1 MVCSFTRYAAHSL
14 EQLGRRS
21 VRCVRLSSCGK
32 VRRNTLLG
40 PLRCG
45 EESAGGRSLLVG
57 SRLRLSLTAV
67 VARQV
72 VASALIL
79 ARGGGIHWRLEPW
92 SVRTAQRVCGVSP
105 VAGVEVGSRP
115 WLTLT
120 FRVRVSQGPFG
131 CKRFPAAVGLVF
143 LMVLV
148 FFICRLRSRG
158 GAGWCI
164 CYRTSTRTHG
174 IRRVLSRC
182 IVFARHERSIRSGPI
197 RWSGCRTHVGCV
209 SQEGLYG
216 RWWLRSR
223 PRARARSV
231 RGGACGCCRRDVL
244 CCRGGPLRLGAAFA
258 RRCARGVRAWV
269 RVRVGGWCRVVCVS
283 LARASM
289 PCRGGCPA

>member
-1 MVCSFTRYAAHSL
+1 MARIAVVINNVIWFPFWVRIESEIWIYNGIMHTAEVASMVCSFTRYAAHSL
-14 EQLGRRS
+14 EQLERRS

-72 VASALIL
+72 VASALIQ
-79 ARGGGIHWRLEPW
+79 ARGRGIHWRLETW

-131 CKRFPAAVGLVF
+131 CMRFPAAVGLVF

-158 GAGWCI
+158 
-164 CYRTSTRTHG
+164 R
-174 IRRVLSRC
+174 
-182 IVFARHERSIRSGPI
+182 
-197 RWSGCRTHVGCV
+197 
-209 SQEGLYG
+209 
-216 RWWLRSR
+216 
-223 PRARARSV
+223 
-231 RGGACGCCRRDVL
+231 
-244 CCRGGPLRLGAAFA
+244 CRGP
-258 RRCARGVRAWV
+258 
-269 RVRVGGWCRVVCVS
+269 S
-283 LARASM
+283 S
-289 PCRGGCPA
+289 